1 MKKRIFIMALLMVSL
16 ATLTGCDVAT
26 ATTIVTSGLGFIGA
40 LPGMI
45 VIILLLPFLLL
56 SFLFMG
62 TRYETNPD
70 TYKKAMKYI
79 DYRETPGNDY
89 FPESIEEYTVNKYS
103 YTRYEYFDI
112 CVEVFVDLTV
122 SETQM
127 DELLTLAY
135 NTEGF
140 LLERD
145 AYYAEGYKEIVYRD
159 KYEGLDEEN
168 GSVRWACI
176 QKVIYNQETNNI
188 VYECFYTEDS
198 SVYEL
203 KDVVYFNHFGIDEAE
218 YKEIYQ
224 TAQEEQENS

>member
-1 MKKRIFIMALLMVSL
+1 MRKRLFVAMLFMVSL
-16 ATLTGCDVAT
+16 ATFTGCDVT
-26 ATTIVTSGLGFIGA
+26 SVLMSGLGFIGA

-45 VIILLLPFLLL
+45 IVTPLLLL

-89 FPESIEEYTVNKYS
+89 FPESIKEYTVNKYS
-103 YTRYEYFDI
+103 YTRYEYLDI

-159 KYEGLDEEN
+159 EYKGLDDEN
-168 GSVRWACI
+168 GNVRWACI

-198 SVYEL
+198 NVYEL

-218 YKEIYQ
+218 YKQIYN
-224 TAQEEQENS
+224 TAQEEQEDNQENV

>member
-16 ATLTGCDVAT
+16 ATFTGCDV
-26 ATTIVTSGLGFIGA
+26 TSVLMNGLGFIGA

-45 VIILLLPFLLL
+45 IVTPLLLI
-56 SFLFMG
+56 SSLFMG
-62 TRYETNPD
+62 TKYETNPD

-79 DYRETPGNDY
+79 DYGTPGNDY
-89 FPESIEEYTVNKYS
+89 FPESIEEYTINKYS
-103 YTRYEYFDI
+103 YTRYEYLDI
-112 CVEVFVDLTV
+112 CVEVFVDITV

-135 NTEGF
+135 STEGF

-159 KYEGLDEEN
+159 VYKGLDEEN
-168 GSVRWACI
+168 GNVRWAYI

-188 VYECFYTEDS
+188 VYEYFQTQDS

-218 YKEIYQ
+218 YKQIYN
-224 TAQEEQENS
+224 TAQEEQENSQEKI